1 MPLTVTKQERLILA
15 ILLALL
21 VLGLLGRILL

>member
-15 ILLALL
+15 VLVALL
-21 VLGLLGRILL
+21 VLGLIGRLLL